1 MSSYSNSTR
10 SLVEELLKQ
19 KKVSFR
25 QQRQIQQAMAVGAA
39 LPSQAPA
46 PPQQNSQSS
55 PKERFSFFCLKIF
68 YAVKID
74 LVRRVSQ

>member
-10 SLVEELLKQ
+10 SLVDELLKQ

-39 LPSQAPA
+39 LPSQAPT
-46 PPQQNSQSS
+46 PPQQNSQSP
-55 PKERFSFFCLKIF
+55 PKEIGFFFFVNFSRKKKLEFSVL
-68 YAVKID
+68 
-74 LVRRVSQ
+74 